1 MVSMKTVSRA
11 TWSRSLPTPSLRNS
25 TTMQERED
33 RFVDEDELDY
43 LVVNNKRLKQA
54 TKRLNK
60 ELARVQ
66 VEFKNDK
73 NDAIKDLKGKIKQWR
88 KYLGKERSEKIK
100 LEKKVV
106 LVKPPTK
113 SPGSSRNED
122 ESEEV
127 SEKF

>member
-1 MVSMKTVSRA
+1 
-11 TWSRSLPTPSLRNS
+11 
-25 TTMQERED
+25 MQERED

-88 KYLGKERSEKIK
+88 KYLGKERREKIK

-106 LVKPPTK
+106 LVKPPIK